1 MDTSNI
7 PKSFWYALSFCMVT
21 ATLGI
26 IFIAYRSSSVSI
38 EIANAKISLSSAL
51 GTVKDIKSDLE
62 KENERLKNANNELQ
76 AKLQNAG
83 TDVAKVI
90 KDPTIGIDLKEI
102 LKGEPLDDKN
112 STAKRI
118 SVKMFEKLDTKI
130 QQVEKAVAPQ

>member
-7 PKSFWYALSFCMVT
+7 PKSFWHALSFCMVT